1 MKPVII
7 QAKNVKKVYG
17 RATILKDVSMDIS
30 LGEKIVLIGPSGSGK
45 STLLRCMAGLED
57 VDAGSVSYCNTPIM
71 DKKLYEQTDI
81 GVIFQSFDLFKHLT
95 AKENVMLAPM
105 KVKHVSK
112 SDAEKKAMELLEL
125 VHLSER
131 ADYYPDELSGGQQQR
146 IAIARALAMEPRL
159 MFFDEPTSA
168 LDPEMTVEVLDIIV
182 ELVKKGMTVF
192 IVTHEMEF
200 ARRVGDRV
208 IFMDAGD
215 IIADMKPEE
224 LNLETVS
231 NPRIRQFLSQLSQY
245 N

>member
-1 MKPVII
+1 MKSVII
-7 QAKNVKKVYG
+7 HAKNISKKYG
-17 RATILKDVSMDIS
+17 NTTIIKDVSLDIRA
-30 LGEKIVLIGPSGSGK
+30 GERIVLIGPSGSGK
-45 STLLRCMAGLED
+45 STLLRCMSGLED
-57 VDAGSVSYCNTPIM
+57 IDSGIVSYCDIPIR
-71 DKKLYEQTDI
+71 DKNLYERTDI
-81 GVIFQSFDLFKHLT
+81 GIIFQSFDLFKHLT
-95 AKENVMLAPM
+95 AKENIMLAPM
-105 KVKHVSK
+105 KVKRIDK
-112 SDAEKKAMELLEL
+112 DEAEKRAIKLLEM
-125 VHLSER
+125 VHLSDR

-215 IIADMKPEE
+215 IIADMKPDD
-224 LNLETVS
+224 LKLEKVT